1 MGVELLVGSF
11 RVPISSRLRVHKTD
25 KVVAPLEFV
34 TLSNTTSKAG
44 MLFLVT
50 FNVVSNS
57 STFMEGCVRAK
68 IDSSGETTFLS
79 SGTEDFF
86 LSAFYF
92 NKGEYQGF
100 QSGLTYKSKSGD
112 PTQIV
117 AYKFFVDDPILFRKS
132 FQLIWRNFEE
142 LGGANGC
149 PNQFPA
155 NPEEEGF
162 PVHFSKQSKKKFGS
176 PANARIQSYVWVYE
190 WDNN

>member
-1 MGVELLVGSF
+1 MPL
-11 RVPISSRLRVHKTD
+11 SSRLRVYKQD

-34 TLSNTTSKAG
+34 TLSNTTNKAG
-44 MLFLVT
+44 MVFLVT

-57 STFMEGCVRAK
+57 STFMEGCVRAN
-68 IDSSGETTFLS
+68 IDNADETTFLS

-86 LSAFYF
+86 LSAYYF

-100 QSGLTYKSKSGD
+100 QSGLTYKSENGD

-117 AYKFFVDDPILFRKS
+117 AYKFFVDDPIFFRKS
-132 FQLIWRNFEE
+132 FKLIWRNFEE
-142 LGGANGC
+142 LGGPNGC

-155 NPEEEGF
+155 NMKEEGF
-162 PVHFSKQSKKKFGS
+162 PVHFSERLKKKFGS